1 MHDQWFKD
9 IEINGL
15 LEKQCKS
22 SIIQSKSEEYHY
34 KSLAKVTKKHDWKLQ
49 SKSAHRAFRCMK
61 MLFIVKNIQ
70 ASSL

>member
-22 SIIQSKSEEYHY
+22 SIIQSKAKEYRY
-34 KSLAKVTKKHDWKLQ
+34 KSLAKVTKKYL
-49 SKSAHRAFRCMK
+49 
-61 MLFIVKNIQ
+61 LFACKHLLVVRVVII
-70 ASSL
+70 L